1 MRYLNISIQF
11 SGKIS
16 FNLEN
21 FSPYVLITSMTFDYD
36 GIMSPML
43 FYLFSPWLRIFHIYK
58 EGK

>member
-21 FSPYVLITSMTFDYD
+21 SSPYVLITPMTFDYD
-36 GIMSPML
+36 GIMSL
-43 FYLFSPWLRIFHIYK
+43 CSFIYFPP
-58 EGK
+58 G